1 MLITLRLASTNRVQ
15 EFMASRDSIRPRL
28 QSAFILIAQHSLQ
41 SKAILEVKHNV
52 HGWLKVCDS
61 EHRYPIIQNPL
72 LLDFSHLW
80 SAIEYTLAEGDSWPS
95 EADKQRLKLERQVKQ
110 RAEEAELRRRRFK
123 VVK

>member
-1 MLITLRLASTNRVQ
+1 MLISLRLKNSDSAQS
-15 EFMASRDSIRPRL
+15 FMASRDSIRPRL
-28 QSAFILIAQHSLQ
+28 QSAFIALAQHSLQ
-41 SKAILEVKHNV
+41 SKAVLEVKHHV

-72 LLDFSHLW
+72 LLDYSHLW

-110 RAEEAELRRRRFK
+110 RAEEAELRRRRFRVIK
-123 VVK
+123 

>member
-1 MLITLRLASTNRVQ
+1 MLISLKLTSNSTEQ
-15 EFMASRDSIRPRL
+15 SFMASRESFRSRL
-28 QSAFILIAQHSLQ
+28 QSAFILLAQRSHQ
-41 SKAILEVKHNV
+41 GKAILEVKHNI

-72 LLDFSHLW
+72 LLDYGHLW
-80 SAIEYTLAEGDSWPS
+80 KAVEYTLAEGDSWPT

-123 VVK
+123 VIK

>member
-1 MLITLRLASTNRVQ
+1 
-15 EFMASRDSIRPRL
+15 MASRDTFRSRL
-28 QSAFILIAQHSLQ
+28 QSAFILLAQRSHQ
-41 SKAILEVKHNV
+41 GKAILEVKHNI

-72 LLDFSHLW
+72 LLDYGHLW
-80 SAIEYTLAEGDSWPS
+80 QAIEYTLAEGDSWPT

-123 VVK
+123 VIK